1 VARGALLHDGAYTK
15 NQLAAGFA
23 IAREPEQTRHMMRVS
38 YSNTSFLTSDAV
50 ARSLL
55 EFAAAIARADGAET
69 VCVPVV
75 TADGELVEVEMV
87 IGPASQ
93 MTATPEA
100 SDFPEPE
107 MTEAVHAMDRA
118 TAASRAVVTVT
129 AAEAVTP
136 VAYSPDEFH

>member
-1 VARGALLHDGAYTK
+1 
-15 NQLAAGFA
+15 
-23 IAREPEQTRHMMRVS
+23 MMRVS

-93 MTATPEA
+93 MTAAPEA

-107 MTEAVHAMDRA
+107 VTEAVLAMDRA